1 MPLNHCT
8 EPQAPTSAT
17 DQILYTTREPGWMQG
32 IRGEVRP
39 VDPGSDSGVL
49 AAITLLLVLVGLNMK
64 HVKRLFS
71 TISADLWSVRRRSN
85 LFDNHTSKETR
96 TILILLLQLFL
107 FEGILLYLNFSRR
120 GAEPQQEIMLPVA
133 LLGAVMMGLYLF
145 QLLMC
150 MLIGYV
156 FTDKAEAVQWRRGQN
171 AVSVLLGMALLL
183 PTLAALFYPSV
194 TAAMLILAAVL
205 YIISRIIYII
215 KGFRIFYINFP
226 SLLYF
231 ILYLCSVEIVPLV
244 AAYSIAMEICR
255 RF

>member
-1 MPLNHCT
+1 
-8 EPQAPTSAT
+8 
-17 DQILYTTREPGWMQG
+17 
-32 IRGEVRP
+32 
-39 VDPGSDSGVL
+39 
-49 AAITLLLVLVGLNMK
+49 
-64 HVKRLFS
+64 
-71 TISADLWSVRRRSN
+71 
-85 LFDNHTSKETR
+85 
-96 TILILLLQLFL
+96 
-107 FEGILLYLNFSRR
+107 
-120 GAEPQQEIMLPVA
+120 
-133 LLGAVMMGLYLF
+133 MMGLYLF